1 MRVNHFD
8 ADWYKVRIVVERSI
22 FSLALRVVL
31 TRMTVRTE
39 LGVRG
44 RQVVDDILSKGCCF
58 YTHCSATAV
67 LYCLRRWFTRCLAY
81 RDTL

>member
-1 MRVNHFD
+1 MFKLGQVFEERVYTTWRETIPNLLKVRINHFD

-58 YTHCSATAV
+58 
-67 LYCLRRWFTRCLAY
+67 
-81 RDTL
+81 